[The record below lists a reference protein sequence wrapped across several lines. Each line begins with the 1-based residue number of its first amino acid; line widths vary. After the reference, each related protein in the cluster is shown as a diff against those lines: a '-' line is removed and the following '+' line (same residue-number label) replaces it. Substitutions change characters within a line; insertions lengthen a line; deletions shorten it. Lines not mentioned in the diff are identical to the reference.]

1 VLNPKTQQITDASD
15 VFGQTERDDWLP
27 VLVGSR
33 TYRTAA
39 QNFADVDAKLA
50 AIQSGT
56 RKAQQ
61 LNAAMTLINRIG
73 PVDASSTGVE
83 GDYSTLE
90 NREGFIEYAFA
101 ILYGAAFM
109 PRFQVQNSS
118 SVRNFPRW

>member
-1 VLNPKTQQITDASD
+1 VLSPKKSQIDDASD

-39 QNFADVDAKLA
+39 QNFGDVDTKLA
-50 AIQSGT
+50 AIQTGT
-56 RKAQQ
+56 RKAKQ
-61 LNAAMTLINRIG
+61 LNAAMKLIDRIG
-73 PVDASSTGVE
+73 PIDAASKGVE

-90 NREGFIEYAFA
+90 NREGFIEYALS
-101 ILYGAAFM
+101 ILYGAAFQ
-109 PRFQVQNSS
+109 PRFLVPGSS